1 MDRLELFKKPLW
13 TNDVPTDAKEFYFIP
28 RVFLMRQFKIVS
40 NNAGELQDIVDI
52 DLSTTPLYIA
62 DGQQVTMRIVEGKL
76 EIRVDKIV

>member
-1 MDRLELFKKPLW
+1 VDRLELFKKPLW